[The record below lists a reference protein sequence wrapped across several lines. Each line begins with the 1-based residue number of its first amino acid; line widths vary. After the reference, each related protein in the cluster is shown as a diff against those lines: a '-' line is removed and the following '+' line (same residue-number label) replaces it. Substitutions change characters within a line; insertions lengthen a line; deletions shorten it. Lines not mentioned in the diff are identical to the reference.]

1 MELFK
6 KARRHGLKVQ
16 AVMSFHAGGGNV
28 GDGATDI
35 PLPPW
40 VMKVGKEKATQLC
53 DQSAIGWCFVF
64 LPAPPHILSAYSHRP
79 FPAMSQAGEELA
91 DEIFY
96 TDQGGGRDH
105 EYISLGCDHEA
116 VLAGR
121 TPIQCYVDYVSQF
134 KQECK
139 KNSLWGA

>member
-1 MELFK
+1 M
-6 KARRHGLKVQ
+6 H
-16 AVMSFHAGGGNV
+16 
-28 GDGATDI
+28 
-35 PLPPW
+35 
-40 VMKVGKEKATQLC
+40 
-53 DQSAIGWCFVF
+53 
-64 LPAPPHILSAYSHRP
+64 SHRL
-79 FPAMSQAGEELA
+79 FLFGSQAGEELA

-139 KNSLWGA
+139 KNNLWGARASLLSIVCEAISILGAQSRTICDVLIFGR